1 VSSTFDLG
9 SISKRLTRETPA
21 PRSEDLPVAGVAI
34 IIDPTDRGGSV
45 LLIRRRELKG
55 DPWSGQIAFPGGR
68 MSTGDADLLQTAI
81 REAKEEVG
89 VQLKDHEF
97 LGHLPLVE
105 TRSRR
110 MRVLP
115 AAFQLKSAVV
125 VHPNV
130 EVTETFWVP
139 LGDLEK
145 LEVVSSE
152 VTVEEG
158 RLTVPSYEYEGH
170 VIWGLTFRV
179 LNLLL
184 NRKTP
189 GDL

>member
-1 VSSTFDLG
+1 VSGKFDLD
-9 SISKRLTRETPA
+9 SVQSRLTRVIPVL
-21 PRSEDLPVAGVAI
+21 RSEDLPVAGVAV
-34 IIDPTDRGGSV
+34 IIDPTDRGGSI

-68 MSTGDADLLQTAI
+68 MSTSDRDLLETAM

-89 VQLKDHEF
+89 VQLKDHQL
-97 LGHLPLVE
+97 LGHLPLTE

-115 AAFQLKSAVV
+115 SAFQLKSTVV
-125 VHPNV
+125 LRSNV
-130 EVTETFWVP
+130 EVAETFWVP
-139 LGDLEK
+139 LADFEK
-145 LEVVSSE
+145 LEIKNSKVKVDDG
-152 VTVEEG
+152 TL
-158 RLTVPSYEYEGH
+158 RVPSYEYEGH
-170 VIWGLTFRV
+170 VIWGLTFRI

-189 GDL
+189 RDL

>member
-1 VSSTFDLG
+1 M
-9 SISKRLTRETPA
+9 
-21 PRSEDLPVAGVAI
+21 PVAGVAI
-34 IIDPTDRGGSV
+34 LIDPTDRGGSI

-68 MSTGDADLLQTAI
+68 RSVTDRDLLETAI

-89 VQLKDHEF
+89 VQLKEHEL
-97 LGHLPLVE
+97 LGHLPITE

-115 AAFQLKSAVV
+115 SVFRLKSTVV

-130 EVTETFWVP
+130 EVAETFWMP
-139 LGDLEK
+139 LADLEK
-145 LEVVSSE
+145 LGARNSE
-152 VTVEEG
+152 VKVEEDTL
-158 RLTVPSYEYEGH
+158 RVPSYEYEGH
-170 VIWGLTFRV
+170 VIWGLTFRL
-179 LNLLL
+179 LNLIL
-184 NRKTP
+184 NRTKP